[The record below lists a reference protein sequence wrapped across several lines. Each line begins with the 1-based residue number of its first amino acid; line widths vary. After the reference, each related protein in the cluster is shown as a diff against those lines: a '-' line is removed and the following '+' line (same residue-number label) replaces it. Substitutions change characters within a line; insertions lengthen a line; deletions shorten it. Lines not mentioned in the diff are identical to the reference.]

1 MPPHEYRPPG
11 PSLRAMPRPAAAS
24 SGDAPGVLAPL
35 RAGEAAPEAAGG
47 VAGADAGSTLGGVA
61 KGFSFGD
68 AKESRSTL
76 SSVTSTVGRSVSQ
89 GDALA
94 PPELR
99 RTGGGRRRAAV
110 RSARGTVVGACDLHP
125 DRGTDRAAEHG
136 CNVALR
142 PARRAAVSGS
152 RSLEEGGASSGA
164 SRQHAGSVPHKNK
177 SPAGRQAGQDTSG
190 PWPHGTRLRERPPVE
205 AFARCQIHVADL
217 PRRWNWSRSVES
229 LVN

>member
-1 MPPHEYRPPG
+1 
-11 PSLRAMPRPAAAS
+11 MPRPASCKQWRRARRAGPAAS
-24 SGDAPGVLAPL
+24 RRGTRL
-35 RAGEAAPEAAGG
+35 RRQGG

-94 PPELR
+94 PPR
-99 RTGGGRRRAAV
+99 AAPHGGGSPARRRPQRPRHRRGGV
-110 RSARGTVVGACDLHP
+110 RSASGSWNRSGRGAWLQ
-125 DRGTDRAAEHG
+125 R
-136 CNVALR
+136 R
-142 PARRAAVSGS
+142 PAPGAPRRGQRQQVTRRGRGVERCEPAA
-152 RSLEEGGASSGA
+152 RW
-164 SRQHAGSVPHKNK
+164 VPFHTKTNRRLDDK
-177 SPAGRQAGQDTSG
+177 RVKTLPGRGRT
-190 PWPHGTRLRERPPVE
+190 GTRLRERPPVE